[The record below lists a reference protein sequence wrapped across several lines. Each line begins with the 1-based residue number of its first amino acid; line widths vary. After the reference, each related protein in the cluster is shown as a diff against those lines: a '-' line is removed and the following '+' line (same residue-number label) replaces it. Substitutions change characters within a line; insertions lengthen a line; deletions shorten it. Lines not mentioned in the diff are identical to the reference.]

1 MTSQLPARNRTES
14 MTSTSAHS
22 IRSNTSLPVPL
33 SYSTAR
39 AANPDSH
46 RPPPKSVAVN
56 PAILEDDES
65 VSVDSVEHSL
75 TLTSLSDIPRT
86 SPSPYPHVGDEPTI
100 HGERLSSIDMR
111 DLPALQDDDI
121 TDLDSQSHSLHLNAR
136 ASRPKSPMQKPRIRQ
151 ALPQPQPQANGNLT
165 SGKVH
170 RRSSSAAQ
178 PPRDRESFRGNGDA
192 SMSRQGTSLPDGS
205 DRAASPDVA
214 SFLAATPRP
223 RRRSE
228 TSTGSR
234 SRSQS
239 RRRTHKSLPGS
250 SRVSAVGRSSV
261 FSLPDQ
267 PARQGSASLTSQSL
281 LAYAGNAVDG
291 DEFWNDDSVLEDYG
305 VVIGAGDHDFT
316 NVPDEDDAS
325 GDSDSSLDLHTPLPS
340 LMLRDGLLSP
350 HSKLLPQNIVSDSPM
365 VATDGNRHG
374 SVVSNSK
381 TKSGVFKD
389 ERDTIRRRVR
399 HRDGRLLRGGIGLTT
414 GLGWSDSEDEDA
426 PSPLTKR
433 LSHLA
438 LSRQSSAASLKSVAR
453 SSRSNS
459 HPLSRSFSGDA
470 KVYSSKSAQNLKRP
484 SLPPTSWQSRSRTV
498 ASTLSL
504 SIAEQDPPEPTSTL
518 AGFSEPP
525 SSRVDIQVD
534 SQRNDQVRTPSSSSS
549 QSLPGP
555 ITPDV
560 SDVPASINSWDR
572 EKNLP
577 PIPLSRA
584 PSIAGLRS
592 MESLPDMKN
601 RPPRLDT
608 LALRRPMSS
617 DSNSSDPP
625 VASPHTPM
633 SNPPHTPTF
642 SSTRT
647 TPRRLQLSA
656 SLGPGLQPGEPA
668 SMQGLLLTYNRQL
681 HDQQR
686 ARASSGPSSSVTSHR
701 YSARP
706 LSSVPTHGLSR
717 SGSVDLS
724 LSELGEPRLRPR
736 TGTGMVYKKSSMSLT
751 RAAAEVQAQSRIR
764 MTSERTSQVA
774 S

>member
-1 MTSQLPARNRTES
+1 MQIYVCCP
-14 MTSTSAHS
+14 
-22 IRSNTSLPVPL
+22 
-33 SYSTAR
+33 
-39 AANPDSH
+39 
-46 RPPPKSVAVN
+46 RP
-56 PAILEDDES
+56 
-65 VSVDSVEHSL
+65 L
-75 TLTSLSDIPRT
+75 TLF
-86 SPSPYPHVGDEPTI
+86 
-100 HGERLSSIDMR
+100 M
-111 DLPALQDDDI
+111 
-121 TDLDSQSHSLHLNAR
+121 N
-136 ASRPKSPMQKPRIRQ
+136 
-151 ALPQPQPQANGNLT
+151 
-165 SGKVH
+165 
-170 RRSSSAAQ
+170 
-178 PPRDRESFRGNGDA
+178 
-192 SMSRQGTSLPDGS
+192 
-205 DRAASPDVA
+205 
-214 SFLAATPRP
+214 
-223 RRRSE
+223 
-228 TSTGSR
+228 
-234 SRSQS
+234 
-239 RRRTHKSLPGS
+239 
-250 SRVSAVGRSSV
+250 
-261 FSLPDQ
+261 
-267 PARQGSASLTSQSL
+267 
-281 LAYAGNAVDG
+281 
-291 DEFWNDDSVLEDYG
+291 
-305 VVIGAGDHDFT
+305 
-316 NVPDEDDAS
+316 
-325 GDSDSSLDLHTPLPS
+325 
-340 LMLRDGLLSP
+340 
-350 HSKLLPQNIVSDSPM
+350 
-365 VATDGNRHG
+365 
-374 SVVSNSK
+374 
-381 TKSGVFKD
+381 
-389 ERDTIRRRVR
+389 
-399 HRDGRLLRGGIGLTT
+399 
-414 GLGWSDSEDEDA
+414 SEDEDA

-453 SSRSNS
+453 SSRSNA

-470 KVYSSKSAQNLKRP
+470 KVYSSKSTQNLKRP

-504 SIAEQDPPEPTSTL
+504 SIAEQDSSEPASTL
-518 AGFSEPP
+518 ARFSEPP
-525 SSRVDIQVD
+525 SSRVDIPVD

-560 SDVPASINSWDR
+560 SDVPASWDR

-584 PSIAGLRS
+584 PSIANLRP

-647 TPRRLQLSA
+647 TPRRLHLSA
-656 SLGPGLQPGEPA
+656 SFGAGLQPGEPA

-686 ARASSGPSSSVTSHR
+686 ARASSGPSSSVTSNR

-706 LSSVPTHGLSR
+706 LSSVPTHSMSR

-724 LSELGEPRLRPR
+724 ISELGEPRLRPR

-764 MTSERTSQVA
+764 MTSERPSQVVA
-774 S
+774 